1 MLIPYEYTYLFGD
14 FVYFIPWMIFFLL
27 RKDLRAKM
35 MGLGIG
41 FGINSLLL
49 EPFTY
54 HDWWRP
60 LTITGTIPGIEDFLF
75 GFFTTGVAAVA
86 YQVFFNKKIM
96 KPKTDQSKEKIKR
109 LIFLLVTGYL
119 LFFTSIIILK
129 LPSFYASMIAMTVV
143 LAGILYQRE
152 DLTKTAVASAFLTL
166 VIGFTLYWIINLFSP
181 GWIDAFWL
189 FTAVP
194 RVMIFSLPIDDI
206 IWFPMFGA
214 LVSVMYEY
222 YEGASVK

>member
-1 MLIPYEYTYLFGD
+1 MIIPYQYTYLFGD
-14 FVYFIPWMIFFLL
+14 FVYFIPWIIFFYL
-27 RKDLRAKM
+27 RKDLRGKM
-35 MGLGIG
+35 LGLSLG

-86 YQVFFNKKIM
+86 YQVYFNKKTV
-96 KPKTDQSKEKIKR
+96 KPKTDQSKAKIKR
-109 LIFLLVTGYL
+109 FIFLVTTGYL
-119 LFFTSIIILK
+119 LFFASIILLK
-129 LPSFYASMIAMTVV
+129 LPSFFASMIAMTVV

-152 DLTKTAVASAFLTL
+152 DLTKTAIASAFITL
-166 VIGFTLYWIINLFSP
+166 ITGFILYWIINLFSP
-181 GWIDAFWL
+181 GWIEEFWL

-194 RVMIFSLPIDDI
+194 KVIIFSLPIDDI

-222 YEGASVK
+222 YEGAKIV